1 MCFIWIE
8 QQSFTCSADIKANHQ
23 QHPQMED
30 SGIVFFLKKTPLKG
44 HAIIQNTEAVKP
56 KSTVL

>member
-8 QQSFTCSADIKANHQ
+8 QQSFTCSADIKANQQ

-30 SGIVFFLKKTPLKG
+30 SENIKKNKKHFLQKDM
-44 HAIIQNTEAVKP
+44 Q
-56 KSTVL
+56 

>member
-8 QQSFTCSADIKANHQ
+8 QQSFTFSADIKANQ

-30 SGIVFFLKKTPLKG
+30 SGNSFWKNHFLQKDM
-44 HAIIQNTEAVKP
+44 Q
-56 KSTVL
+56 

>member
-8 QQSFTCSADIKANHQ
+8 QQSFTFSADIKANQQ

-30 SGIVFFLKKTPLKG
+30 SGNSFWKNHFLQKDM
-44 HAIIQNTEAVKP
+44 Q
-56 KSTVL
+56 